1 LSSRR
6 RRPPAVFLDESID
19 AESAAKALR
28 DAGATVERARQHFA
42 PGTPDEEWLAAV
54 GKRGWIVFT
63 RDKRIR
69 YRALELESL
78 IDARVRAFVFIGGN
92 VTSADTAAALA
103 KAFPKV
109 AKIAASER
117 PPFVYN
123 IGRSGNLTKV
133 R

>member
-1 LSSRR
+1 M
-6 RRPPAVFLDESID
+6 AT
-19 AESAAKALR
+19 ALR
-28 DAGATVERARQHFA
+28 DAGATVERARQHFT
-42 PGTPDEEWLAAV
+42 PGTPDEVWLAAV

-69 YRALELESL
+69 FRALERESL

-109 AKIAASER
+109 VKIAASER
-117 PPFVYN
+117 PPFIYN
-123 IGRSGNLTKV
+123 IGRSGNVTKV
-133 R
+133 M